1 MPRSV
6 LITGAS
12 SGIGEA
18 LAREYARRG
27 WRIAIVAR
35 RRALLDALATDLEQ
49 AGSPQVAV
57 FVLDV
62 LDAPA
67 IAPCLELAEREL
79 GGLDLVIAN
88 AGVAE
93 SFAAGE
99 SRIEAMQRMIGIN
112 LTGACATIDAAV
124 AIFRRRGHRGQV
136 VGITSMARYRGL
148 PRLGVYSAT
157 KAGLHR
163 YLQATR
169 MEHASAGIR
178 VTELAPGY
186 IDTPMN
192 RDIPSRPCVV
202 DATRAATDM
211 ADLIERGVD
220 CATVP
225 RWPWTILGRVMQ
237 VLPAALLRRLT

>member
-1 MPRSV
+1 MSRSV
-6 LITGAS
+6 FITGAS

-18 LAREYARRG
+18 LAREYAHRG
-27 WRIAIVAR
+27 CRIAVAAR
-35 RRALLDALATDLEQ
+35 REDLLHTLAAELRE
-49 AGSPQVAV
+49 AGAPQVLALT
-57 FVLDV
+57 LDV
-62 LDAPA
+62 LEPSS
-67 IAPCLELAEREL
+67 IAPCMERAEREL

-93 SFAAGE
+93 SFRAGE
-99 SRIEAMQRMIGIN
+99 ADIDAMKRMIGVN

-124 AIFRRRGHRGQV
+124 ALFRRRGTPGQV

-169 MEHASAGIR
+169 LEHAGSGLR

-192 RDIPSRPCVV
+192 RDMPSRPFVI
-202 DATRAATDM
+202 DAGRAARQM
-211 ADLIERGVD
+211 ATLIDRGVEE
-220 CATVP
+220 AAVP
-225 RWPWTILGRVMQ
+225 RWPWTLMGRVMQ
-237 VLPAALLRRLT
+237 ILPGAIVRRLT

>member
-18 LAREYARRG
+18 LAREYATRG
-27 WRIAIVAR
+27 WRIALVAR
-35 RRALLDALATDLEQ
+35 RQAMLDTLATELRSLGAPEVITAELDLLDTA
-49 AGSPQVAV
+49 
-57 FVLDV
+57 
-62 LDAPA
+62 A
-67 IAPCLELAEREL
+67 IAPCLERASAAL

-88 AGVAE
+88 AGVAH
-93 SFAAGE
+93 SFAAGQGKIAE
-99 SRIEAMQRMIGIN
+99 MQQMIGVN

-124 AIFRRRGHRGQV
+124 ADFRRRAHAGQV

-148 PRLGVYSAT
+148 PRLGIYSAT

-192 RDIPSRPCVV
+192 RDIPNRPFVV
-202 DATRAATDM
+202 GAARAARDM

-220 CATVP
+220 QATVP
-225 RWPWTILGRVMQ
+225 RWPWTLMGRVMQ
-237 VLPAALLRRLT
+237 VLPAAIVSRLT